1 MRCPSTF
8 SETRLRSSFFLTTPA
23 KKPRTECCCQP
34 VAFMIAAIVVPF
46 GSYSIFSTADC
57 LDDEHAGDFADT
69 AFVAAALVAAVGFD
83 RAGTLLLA
91 GRFTLRDDL
100 RAVVADFDFD
110 LLVAIWLSTG
120 STTASGAGTGTAPP
134 IGGRGERRVETVA
147 IRETGGSATR
157 RRLAGDRL
165 RKSVVR
171 YPSRPTRLRRRC
183 PPARRLRRPWRYA
196 RLRSAWNESQSARS
210 AGSIVAWSM
219 VASRYVPPRTLRT
232 ARKSSKS

>member
-1 MRCPSTF
+1 MRSPSAF
-8 SETRLRSSFFLTTPA
+8 SDVSVKPSFLRTTPA

-57 LDDEHAGDFADT
+57 LDDEDTGDFADA

-83 RAGTLLLA
+83 RVGTLLLA

-134 IGGRGERRVETVA
+134 IGG
-147 IRETGGSATR
+147 
-157 RRLAGDRL
+157 
-165 RKSVVR
+165 
-171 YPSRPTRLRRRC
+171 
-183 PPARRLRRPWRYA
+183 
-196 RLRSAWNESQSARS
+196 
-210 AGSIVAWSM
+210 
-219 VASRYVPPRTLRT
+219 
-232 ARKSSKS
+232 